1 MKAAAFFGVKDIRI
15 VDIGK
20 PEIGEDGVLLKMRAC
35 GICGSDMHVYNTD
48 LLTEDST
55 KLIEGYR
62 IIGHEYTGEVA
73 EVGTKVKGFKAGDR
87 VASVHNKAG
96 MAEYIEVPGDRLKN
110 LHKIPE
116 GTSFETAATLE
127 PFCNPTHSFHM
138 REPKDGETVAIFGA
152 GVIGLGYLQLV
163 KAYTKAKT
171 IISDV
176 SELRLSVAARIGADH
191 VINAREKDVAKEIK
205 RLTGEHYVRYQKK
218 TAGGCDVVVDCAGL
232 PITLQQSFE
241 VLKIENGTLI
251 IASICEEE
259 ISIDPNIIVF
269 KYMSVLGSMGYYD
282 HETVEALN
290 LIGTKKVNR
299 DILVSHKIPLEK
311 APEGFK
317 IQGNSRESVKVVL
330 TNE

>member
-1 MKAAAFFGVKDIRI
+1 MKAAAFFGVKDIRVVEI
-15 VDIGK
+15 KK
-20 PEIGEDGVLLKMRAC
+20 PEIKEDGVLLKMRAC

-62 IIGHEYTGEVA
+62 VIGHEYTGEVV
-73 EVGTKVKGFKAGDR
+73 EVGKKAKGFKIGDR

-110 LHKIPE
+110 LHRIPE

-138 REPKDGETVAIFGA
+138 REPKDKETVAIFGA
-152 GVIGLGYLQLV
+152 GIIGLGYLQLV
-163 KAYTKAKT
+163 KAYTKART
-171 IISDV
+171 IICDV
-176 SELRLSVAARIGADH
+176 SELRLGVAAKIGADV
-191 VINAREKDVAKEIK
+191 VINAREKDPVAEIK
-205 RLTGEHYVRYQKK
+205 KLTGDNYVRYQKK
-218 TAGGCDVVVDCAGL
+218 TAGGCDVAIDCAGFAL
-232 PITLQQSFE
+232 TLLQAFE
-241 VLKIENGTLI
+241 VLKPENGTLI
-251 IASICEEE
+251 IASIFEEE
-259 ISIDPNIIVF
+259 ISIDPNMIVF

-299 DILVSHKIPLEK
+299 DILVTHKIPLEK
-311 APEGFK
+311 AAEGFR

-330 TNE
+330 VN